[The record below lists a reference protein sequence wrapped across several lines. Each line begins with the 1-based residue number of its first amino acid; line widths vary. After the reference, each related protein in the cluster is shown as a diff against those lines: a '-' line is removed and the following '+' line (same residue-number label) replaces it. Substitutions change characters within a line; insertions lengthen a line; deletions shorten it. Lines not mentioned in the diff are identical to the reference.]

1 MGGPYFISR
10 AVFWGLLSPQCQS
23 STPILS
29 STVVSFNQESV
40 QFKPTYKKLEKWIQC
55 TDSRSMTFEILPIL
69 IHPSIFWLLSRSG
82 WGASNLSIAT
92 QNPSPHLPLSVLS
105 WDNKML
111 HMTPNPKMSSIGV
124 RSGECAGNWSIMY
137 TLSCTR
143 HQFEI
148 IQRYPKMGRLCTQ
161 KGWA

>member
-1 MGGPYFISR
+1 
-10 AVFWGLLSPQCQS
+10 
-23 STPILS
+23 
-29 STVVSFNQESV
+29 
-40 QFKPTYKKLEKWIQC
+40 
-55 TDSRSMTFEILPIL
+55 MTFEILPIL
-69 IHPSIFWLLSRSG
+69 IHPSILWHLSRSG

-92 QNPSPHLPLSVLS
+92 QNPSPHLLLSVLS

-148 IQRYPKMGRLCTQ
+148 IQRWVDCVHKRDGHSQQEYVGTLWNSNNAHLVLSGPLRKVSPTPLHSHQQAEAWIEGRMDPSHII
-161 KGWA
+161 